1 MILQLKILF
10 RILLKNLMWLLIF
23 FIIACFYFIYLTI
36 TYTPEFPTTLLDIVP
51 FTGYPLDSYNS
62 MQIIVVVYQSA
73 LLIYIVYSFL
83 HYDFRYSFENI
94 ILRTNPKKWLFFKSL
109 LSYLFIAVV
118 RCSLFMITR
127 ELFYDYF
134 ILPYDYL
141 LSVILISFI
150 VNSFLLF
157 NLNFNQYINI
167 VLWIIEIPLTI
178 HIFHHL
184 TTFNGIIII
193 LVITIFNFIY
203 FKLKRLAKNNY
214 FRFIDNIYYRI
225 KKVK

>member
-10 RILLKNLMWLLIF
+10 RILLKNLIWLLIF

-109 LSYLFIAVV
+109 LSYLFI
-118 RCSLFMITR
+118 
-127 ELFYDYF
+127 
-134 ILPYDYL
+134 YL
-141 LSVILISFI
+141 LPLLDV
-150 VNSFLLF
+150 VFL
-157 NLNFNQYINI
+157 
-167 VLWIIEIPLTI
+167 
-178 HIFHHL
+178 
-184 TTFNGIIII
+184 
-193 LVITIFNFIY
+193 
-203 FKLKRLAKNNY
+203 
-214 FRFIDNIYYRI
+214 
-225 KKVK
+225 